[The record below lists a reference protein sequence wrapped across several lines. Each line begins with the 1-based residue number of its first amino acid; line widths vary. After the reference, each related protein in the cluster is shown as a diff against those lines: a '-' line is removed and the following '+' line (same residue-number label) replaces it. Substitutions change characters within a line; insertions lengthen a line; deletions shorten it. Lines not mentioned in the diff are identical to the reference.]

1 MKHTISPPIDPDDII
16 ELLADA
22 IRSQMRNG
30 YENEIGKT
38 HACLIALGK
47 EGYKITN
54 ANAIEVETQKLQD
67 QAFGQG
73 QAYALKE
80 LHKNRNK

>member
-1 MKHTISPPIDPDDII
+1 MKYAISPPIDPDDII

-22 IRSQMRNG
+22 IHGQSCNG
-30 YENEIGKT
+30 YENEIGKA
-38 HACLIALGK
+38 HACLTALGK

-54 ANAIEVETQKLQD
+54 ANAIEVETKKLQD
-67 QAFGQG
+67 QAFGRG